1 MSSRLIEFSLFLL
14 GLGFSEVVI
23 KPIVTRYFRKS
34 LLLLPDIFDKLDPL
48 MPRYISECSPEEM
61 REMILNVIGQSA
73 EEGSVKLSEREK
85 QKLFKE
91 FVRQYDP
98 MKATIKVK
106 K

>member
-1 MSSRLIEFSLFLL
+1 MSSRLFDLALFLL
-14 GLGFSEVVI
+14 GLGFTEVVL
-23 KPIVTRYFRKS
+23 KPVVARYFRKS

-48 MPRYISECSPEEM
+48 MPQYISECSPEEM
-61 REMILNVIGQSA
+61 KEMILRVIGESA
-73 EEGSVKLSEREK
+73 EEGRVKLSQREK